1 MFRHLSGK
9 FVSNGKYTLVKP
21 FSSQHLAKKKK
32 CFCENSRDRE
42 IISKEVQ
49 VRSRVRFSS
58 ESSGRSDIIFFA
70 FSLTRLKESRSF
82 QYCFQGLTP
91 LHKSCFQSFPWAL
104 KLMTSQVVEGC
115 GPGLHVLIFYE
126 D

>member
-32 CFCENSRDRE
+32 CFRKSSEDRE

-49 VRSRVRFSS
+49 VRSRIRFSS
-58 ESSGRSDIIFFA
+58 ESSGRSDMIFFT
-70 FSLTRLKESRSF
+70 FSDPFERIALISVLFARSHPSAQVGFSKFPIGFKIDDVISGTRVWSRGA
-82 QYCFQGLTP
+82 CVDIL
-91 LHKSCFQSFPWAL
+91 
-104 KLMTSQVVEGC
+104 
-115 GPGLHVLIFYE
+115 
-126 D
+126 